1 MSGLEVIAEVGSM
14 EARRLLSSPLRQLCD
29 VGSDLPRLIAA
40 VAGLVLAVG
49 VI

>member
-1 MSGLEVIAEVGSM
+1 MSGLEPVGFS
-14 EARRLLSSPLRQLCD
+14 AATLRQLCD
-29 VGSDLPRLIAA
+29 VGSDPPCLIAA